1 MTPGL
6 HAFTWAHAPEL
17 TDLWVAAW
25 TQAMPQIDFEA
36 RRAWFVDHLGKLE
49 AEGAAIVCAFDAD
62 TGDMLGFVTMNPSSG
77 DLDQIAVAPRAQGS
91 SAAKLLLAE
100 AQRLSPA
107 RVRLEVNAGNPR
119 AIAFY
124 AREGFVRTGE
134 SVNPMSGLPTISL
147 EWRPAASPADAPRRG

>member
-1 MTPGL
+1 MTPRL

-17 TDLWVAAW
+17 ADLWVAAW

-36 RRAWFVDHLGKLE
+36 RRAWFVDHIGGLE
-49 AEGAAIVCAFDAD
+49 ADGAAIVCAFDAD
-62 TGDMLGFVTMNPSSG
+62 NGDMLGFVTIDPANG
-77 DLDQIAVAPRAQGS
+77 YLDQIAVAPKAQGS
-91 SAAKLLLAE
+91 SAAKVLLAE

-107 RVRLEVNAGNPR
+107 RVRLQVNAGNPR

-124 AREGFVRTGE
+124 EREGFVKTGE

-147 EWRPAASPADAPRRG
+147 EWRPAASASDAPRRG